1 MGALVLL
8 VVVAA
13 ALYFTTA
20 EERTR
25 TLQIVVSR
33 LRQLRT
39 TIDQHRLE
47 PEPYRDAL
55 RARAPLPVATIGLVA
70 LNVLA
75 FAVVVAGGANLS
87 DPEGLASWGGNFGPR
102 TTNGEWWRLVSAA
115 FLHGGVL
122 QLAVNVV
129 ALGQVGVLLE
139 RLAGRLALVSV
150 YLIAGILA
158 GLVNLAL
165 HPMAVS
171 AGASA
176 SVFGL
181 YGLLGASTVW
191 TFRRRS
197 DVTMSWDAA
206 RRLLPVAAVFV
217 FVQLVS
223 GGFGAAGRTG
233 LLVGAVIGGIL
244 SREIGERQ
252 PPPLRVGAVAAV
264 AMIVAAVSAMPL
276 RGITDV
282 RPEMRRIVDIEGR
295 TAHDYD
301 LAATQ
306 FRLGAVNAKALAQLI
321 DGKILPEL
329 RQART
334 RVKALVGVPPEHQ
347 PLVASA
353 EEYLRLRDESWRL
366 RSEALRKANMNTLR
380 TADRAER
387 DSLDAFQKIRSADQG
402 GS

>member
-1 MGALVLL
+1 M
-8 VVVAA
+8 
-13 ALYFTTA
+13 
-20 EERTR
+20 
-25 TLQIVVSR
+25 
-33 LRQLRT
+33 
-39 TIDQHRLE
+39 
-47 PEPYRDAL
+47 
-55 RARAPLPVATIGLVA
+55 
-70 LNVLA
+70 
-75 FAVVVAGGANLS
+75 
-87 DPEGLASWGGNFGPR
+87 
-102 TTNGEWWRLVSAA
+102 
-115 FLHGGVL
+115 L

-150 YLIAGILA
+150 YLMAGILA
-158 GLVNLAL
+158 GLVDLAL

-181 YGLLGASTVW
+181 YGLLASSTVW

-197 DVTMSWDAA
+197 DVTMSWNTA

-217 FVQLVS
+217 FVQVVS

-233 LLVGAVIGGIL
+233 LLVGAVIGGLL
-244 SREIGERQ
+244 SKEIGEQQ

-282 RPEMRRIVDIEGR
+282 RPEMRRIVEIEGR

-321 DGKILPEL
+321 DGTILPEL

-347 PLVASA
+347 PLVAGA
-353 EEYLRLRDESWRL
+353 EEYLDSAMRAGACAPKPS
-366 RSEALRKANMNTLR
+366 AKAT
-380 TADRAER
+380 
-387 DSLDAFQKIRSADQG
+387 
-402 GS
+402 

>member
-8 VVVAA
+8 IVGGA

-20 EERTR
+20 EERAR
-25 TLQIVVSR
+25 TLQLVVSQ
-33 LRQLRT
+33 LRQLRK

-87 DPEGLASWGGNFGPR
+87 DAEGLASWGGNFGPR

-158 GLVNLAL
+158 GLVNLVL

-181 YGLLGASTVW
+181 YGLLASSTVW

-206 RRLLPVAAVFV
+206 RRLLTVAAVFV

-264 AMIVAAVSAMPL
+264 ALIVAAVSAMPL

-282 RPEMRRIVDIEGR
+282 RPELRRVVEIEGR

-321 DGKILPEL
+321 DGTILPEL

-366 RSEALRKANMNTLR
+366 RSEALHKANMNTLR
-380 TADRAER
+380 KADRAER
-387 DSLDAFQKIRSADQG
+387 DSLDAFQKIKPADQG
-402 GS
+402 GG

>member
-115 FLHGGVL
+115 FLHAGVL

-252 PPPLRVGAVAAV
+252 LPSLRVGAVAAV
-264 AMIVAAVSAMPL
+264 AMTVAAVSAMPL